1 MDAAKLGQFLEQSHR
16 AVLAT
21 RRRDG
26 TPQLSPVVFALDGDG
41 RLLFSTPGTT
51 AKARNVRRDPRVSV
65 CVLNDGFFGDWAQVD
80 GHASVIEM
88 PDALP
93 VLRQVYRAISGE
105 HPDWDE
111 FDRDMV
117 AQGRVVLAVRPGQ
130 REDQDAQEN

>member
-1 MDAAKLGQFLEQSHR
+1 MDEARRGEFLKQNHR

-26 TPQLSPVVFALDGDG
+26 TPQLSPVVFALDDEG
-41 RLLFSTPGTT
+41 RLLFSTPATT
-51 AKARNVRRDPRVSV
+51 AKAKNVRRDPRVSV
-65 CVLNDGFFGDWAQVD
+65 CVLNDRFFGDWAQVD
-80 GHASVIEM
+80 GQASVIEM

-105 HPDWDE
+105 HPDWEE

-117 AQGRVVLAVRPGQ
+117 AQGRVVLAVRTGQ
-130 REDQDAQEN
+130 QANQGGQEK